1 MNASNANLYL
11 PLVKA
16 LAEGKTI
23 QCKTSCKGSGVDKD
37 GWFDM
42 VGDLLF
48 DNPPHFYRIKPEPR
62 RWWIWIDKQTQAA
75 AGASLYPVPSTD
87 KLDCVQVQEVLQ

>member
-23 QCKTSCKGSGVDKD
+23 QCRTSCKGSGVDSN

-48 DNPPHFYRIKPEPR
+48 DTPPDFYRIKPEPK
-62 RWWIWIDKQTQAA
+62 RWWIRWDSSDMCGSATNRMPHQHELHSFI
-75 AGASLYPVPSTD
+75 
-87 KLDCVQVQEVLQ
+87 EVIEVMK